1 LKKVVTQLDIAK
13 EANVSRELVSVVLN
27 GKDPNNKRCRKDV
40 QEKIE
45 KIAKRLNYRTNRSAL
60 FMKEKRHGSFGI
72 LAKDIGG
79 EIQPRLFS
87 LILPAARDYN
97 RTLLLEQ
104 LPENLDER
112 IIILDDSVVDG
123 VIIFSEMP
131 KEIMKKLD
139 ALYEEVLYFNTN
151 KREGADVITIDD
163 EKAGYAAAKKLID
176 AGRTKLV
183 YINWMHQ
190 KSNHYSVSSRLKGI
204 QLCCKE
210 HGVDFVK
217 DIRIE
222 DIPTYY
228 VYNEQVEEF
237 ICEKIRELDIDG
249 VVLHADLIAPAFYNA
264 VSSLGKRIPDDY
276 SVVSF
281 NNSNVS
287 YSLKPKL
294 SSFGLNDE
302 ETAKLIIKRMADL
315 VDGKKDM
322 ERIKLPLELFEGKS
336 V

>member
-1 LKKVVTQLDIAK
+1 LRKVVTQLDIAK

-40 QEKIE
+40 QGKIE

-60 FMKEKRHGSFGI
+60 FMKEKRHGSLGI

-79 EIQPRLFS
+79 EIQSRLFS
-87 LILPAARDYN
+87 LILPAAREHD

-112 IIILDDSVVDG
+112 IIILDDCVVDG

-131 KEIMKKLD
+131 KEIMERLKTLH
-139 ALYEEVLYFNTN
+139 EEVLYFNTN
-151 KREGADVITIDD
+151 KREGSDVITIDD
-163 EKAGYAAAKKLID
+163 EKAGYTATKKLID
-176 AGRTKLV
+176 AGRKKLA
-183 YINWMHQ
+183 YITWGHRNSH
-190 KSNHYSVSSRLKGI
+190 HYSVDSRLKAI
-204 QLCCKE
+204 QLCCKDY
-210 HGVDFVK
+210 GVDFVK
-217 DIRIE
+217 EINID
-222 DIPTYY
+222 DIPSNHI
-228 VYNEQVEEF
+228 YNEQVEKF
-237 ICEKIRELDIDG
+237 IYEEIRELDIDG
-249 VVLHADLIAPAFYNA
+249 VVLHSDLIAPPFYNA
-264 VSSLGKRIPDDY
+264 VSSLNKRISHDY

-281 NNSNVS
+281 NNSNIS

-302 ETAKLIIKRMADL
+302 KTSKLIIKRMVDL
-315 VDGKKDM
+315 VDGKKNM
-322 ERIKLPLELFEGKS
+322 ERIKLSLELFDGKS